1 MSTLIYIITDEIAGL
16 RNDLQAETDK
26 LEKTRDGLSERL
38 QTTENELQTALK
50 AEKTAHEEDVER
62 LSREKVRLLFC
73 VVIFALFFVYFGRG
87 QLQPFCNGKPWN
99 KYQGLLSHLDKLGL
113 MGTKS

>member
-1 MSTLIYIITDEIAGL
+1 MRIHIITDEIAGL

-38 QTTENELQTALK
+38 QTTENELQTALQ

-62 LSREKVRLLFC
+62 LSREKVRFQFNFVSLELF
-73 VVIFALFFVYFGRG
+73 YFYIERG
-87 QLQPFCNGKPWN
+87 QLKPFCNGKQWD
-99 KYQGLLSHLDKLGL
+99 KYRSLLSECTFG
-113 MGTKS
+113 

>member
-1 MSTLIYIITDEIAGL
+1 MLICPVTDEIAGL
-16 RNDLQAETDK
+16 RNDLQTETDK

-38 QTTENELQTALK
+38 QTTENELQTALQ

-73 VVIFALFFVYFGRG
+73 IIIFELFFVYFERR
-87 QLQPFCNGKPWN
+87 QLQPFCNGKLWD
-99 KYQGLLSHLDKLGL
+99 KYGGLYS
-113 MGTKS
+113 

>member
-1 MSTLIYIITDEIAGL
+1 MIGKLNEVKVNEYNKIDEYESACRRIFPFSMRRQPRDNYPPETHTIVNILIHIITDEIAGL

-38 QTTENELQTALK
+38 QTTENELQTALQ

-62 LSREKVRLLFC
+62 LSREKV
-73 VVIFALFFVYFGRG
+73 
-87 QLQPFCNGKPWN
+87 
-99 KYQGLLSHLDKLGL
+99 
-113 MGTKS
+113 